1 MATGICVIHRVVAA
15 IAILVQAVGG
25 GGVEVG
31 GIIGGDEAAP
41 LGRVVPGVAVVQA
54 GIFVVVIATVADG
67 VGFCYGSVAG
77 NGAIAPHLYSTMI
90 CAHSQEKATQI
101 IVIWVAVLFI

>member
-1 MATGICVIHRVVAA
+1 MSTGVGVVDGVVAA

-54 GIFVVVIATVADG
+54 GIFVVVIAIGTTIDV
-67 VGFCYGSVAG
+67 
-77 NGAIAPHLYSTMI
+77 LT
-90 CAHSQEKATQI
+90 
-101 IVIWVAVLFI
+101 IVKPVYLFYHFL